1 VGCSDCGAKGGC
13 DTRKGA
19 QHEVLEGVLARIY
32 PDRLWGRP
40 DDEARF
46 RAGISRGEAQRMA
59 RSISSLLRAPTRFRP
74 GAEEDL
80 CDFVWILCVGREPSL
95 LEVREGRAAA
105 ESPRIE
111 ETWLRV
117 ALSTVARLAA
127 VQEVRLVLSAEPE
140 MDAGSGTGMS
150 IVRELPRAGVY
161 DPVLLQ
167 RLRKLT
173 GFLEASDVRYLD
185 FGLLDV
191 PVEGGSDGGYTDRYG
206 VAPRLVN
213 YLFYAAPPTTQVIAS
228 LPIPHG
234 VRDLPTGDGER
245 LRPAPTALPAPR

>member
-19 QHEVLEGVLARIY
+19 QHEVLDGVLARIY
-32 PDRLWGRP
+32 PERVWGRP

-46 RAGISRGEAQRMA
+46 RAGVSRGEARRMA
-59 RSISSLLRAPTRFRP
+59 RSLSTLLKAPTRFRP

-80 CDFVWILCVGREPSL
+80 CDFVWVLCVGREPSL
-95 LEVREGRAAA
+95 LEVREGTAAP

-117 ALSTVARLAA
+117 ALSTVGRLAA
-127 VQEVRLVLSAEPE
+127 VQEVRLSLAAETESDAPE
-140 MDAGSGTGMS
+140 SYV
-150 IVRELPRAGVY
+150 VREQPRAGVY

-167 RLRKLT
+167 RVRKLSA
-173 GFLEASDVRYLD
+173 FLEASDVRYLD

-191 PVEGGSDGGYTDRYG
+191 PVEGGGDGGYAERYG
-206 VAPRLVN
+206 APPKLAN
-213 YLFYAAPPTTQVIAS
+213 YLFYAAPPTTQVITPLAGGATMPS
-228 LPIPHG
+228 
-234 VRDLPTGDGER
+234 ER
-245 LRPAPTALPAPR
+245 RSALR